1 MEIIKSLLLGIIQGL
16 TEFLPVSSSG
26 HLEISKLILGFNY
39 ENTSSLFFTL
49 VVHLAT
55 ALSAIIYFKDDVISI
70 LKSVFTFK
78 KDENTFFAL
87 MIIIS
92 IIPAGLIGFLFEDQ
106 ISSLFDGN
114 MTLVGFMLIITA
126 IILFF
131 SDRVSDKKK
140 KINFM
145 SSVIIGISQAF
156 AILPGIS
163 RSGTTIGT
171 SIFLGIDR
179 EIAAKF
185 SFLMVVPV
193 ILGSSLKLLL
203 DNEINLEQDNLINY
217 TDRKSTR
224 LNSSHSQQSRMP
236 SSA

>member
-1 MEIIKSLLLGIIQGL
+1 
-16 TEFLPVSSSG
+16 
-26 HLEISKLILGFNY
+26 
-39 ENTSSLFFTL
+39 
-49 VVHLAT
+49 
-55 ALSAIIYFKDDVISI
+55 
-70 LKSVFTFK
+70 
-78 KDENTFFAL
+78 

-92 IIPAGLIGFLFEDQ
+92 IIPAGLIGYFFENQ

-114 MTLVGFMLIITA
+114 LILVGFMLIITA

-163 RSGTTIGT
+163 RSGSTICLLYT
-171 SIFLGIDR
+171 SPSPRDKR
-179 EIAAKF
+179 
-185 SFLMVVPV
+185 
-193 ILGSSLKLLL
+193 
-203 DNEINLEQDNLINY
+203 
-217 TDRKSTR
+217 
-224 LNSSHSQQSRMP
+224 QSRMP

>member
-1 MEIIKSLLLGIIQGL
+1 MNVFEAFFLGIIQGI

-114 MTLVGFMLIITA
+114 LTLVGFMLIITA

-131 SDRVSDKKK
+131 SDRVSDKK
-140 KINFM
+140 
-145 SSVIIGISQAF
+145 
-156 AILPGIS
+156 
-163 RSGTTIGT
+163 
-171 SIFLGIDR
+171 
-179 EIAAKF
+179 
-185 SFLMVVPV
+185 
-193 ILGSSLKLLL
+193 
-203 DNEINLEQDNLINY
+203 
-217 TDRKSTR
+217 
-224 LNSSHSQQSRMP
+224 
-236 SSA
+236 